1 MYAHTYVSMYVQC
14 VHTWHSLQHSTTQHN
29 TCAWYKNSSVAMV
42 TVSHTH
48 VADTSTHTACLCWAE
63 CRSTPHPTPPPY
75 ITHTPPITSHPT
87 PPCHPPHTSSGSDAY
102 RNQGGRG
109 GGGNQQWFYA
119 LVTRKADTD
128 VSAATCCY
136 VAGCLV
142 YPKGPHKLKMNLSSI
157 ASMWNM
163 YIRYSIHSIH

>member
-29 TCAWYKNSSVAMV
+29 TTQHTRLVQEYQCCHGYSVPH
-42 TVSHTH
+42 SCSRHQHTH
-48 VADTSTHTACLCWAE
+48 SLSVLSGV
-63 CRSTPHPTPPPY
+63 SVHPTPPPY
-75 ITHTPPITSHPT
+75 ITPHHATHPT
-87 PPCHPPHTSSGSDAY
+87 PAVVLMPIEI
-102 RNQGGRG
+102 
-109 GGGNQQWFYA
+109 GGGNQQWFYV

-142 YPKGPHKLKMNLSSI
+142 YAKGPHKLKMNISSI